1 MSKILGK
8 RQLVLATLVLALGA
22 AVFVNWY
29 YTKPENAE
37 GAFGG
42 GEVTS
47 AQADKNLGDAEYVS
61 SDKALQ
67 EYFANAKLNRDAVHD
82 QAISTLQQMA
92 SSINSED
99 GVAVANLSLEQFS
112 QVIKQESDIEALVTA
127 KTGSES
133 VAIINGDKIE
143 VIVDNKVLD
152 ENVVMQIKDIILKNT
167 SISSDNITI
176 IGAK

>member
-37 GAFGG
+37 GVFGG
-42 GEVTS
+42 EETS
-47 AQADKNLGDAEYVS
+47 VQTDKNLGDAEYVS
-61 SDKALQ
+61 SSKALQ

-82 QAISTLQQMA
+82 QAMATLQQMV

-99 GVAVANLSLEQFS
+99 GVAAANLSLEQFS
-112 QVIKQESDIEALVTA
+112 QVIKQETNIETLVTA

-152 ENVVMQIKDIILKNT
+152 DNVVMQIKDIVLKNT